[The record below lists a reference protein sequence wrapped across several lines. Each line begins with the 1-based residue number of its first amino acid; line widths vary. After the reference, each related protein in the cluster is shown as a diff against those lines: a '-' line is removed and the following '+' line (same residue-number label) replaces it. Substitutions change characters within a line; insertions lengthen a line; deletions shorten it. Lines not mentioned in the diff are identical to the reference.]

1 MYKINI
7 QKWYSFLYANNEL
20 SEKKNI
26 IPFTIA
32 SKKNLEINL
41 TKEAKCLYTEVY
53 DTDEKNGR

>member
-1 MYKINI
+1 MNCLK
-7 QKWYSFLYANNEL
+7 
-20 SEKKNI
+20 KKNI

-53 DTDEKNGR
+53 DTDEKNGRQK